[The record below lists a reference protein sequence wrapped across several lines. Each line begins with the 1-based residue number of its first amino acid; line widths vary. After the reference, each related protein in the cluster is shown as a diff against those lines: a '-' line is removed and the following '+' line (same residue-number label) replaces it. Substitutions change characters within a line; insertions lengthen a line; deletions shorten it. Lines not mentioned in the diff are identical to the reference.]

1 LFRHQNSKVCFWY
14 NAGETRPTIGASSPD
29 HSMERPGEKLKRV
42 REKLQL
48 TYRDVERASQ
58 QIAARRSNDEFAIA
72 LSRLADIENKGTVP
86 TIFRLYSLTAIY
98 RLDLCEVLVWYGVPA
113 DSPGVDVLSTPL
125 PSTHEIGLRPHSM
138 VTVPQ
143 PPDAAIDVSRTTFL
157 SHLVRRWGKA
167 GLGLLNGFDLRR
179 HRYGLIGTEDWSM
192 YPVLH
197 PGSLILIDERRR
209 RIAAGG
215 WTSELDR
222 PIYFLEHRTGYR
234 CGWCSSTPGKLIYQ
248 PHPAS
253 QQPAEIFD
261 HSEIDIIG
269 QVTGVAMLLEGE
281 RRRPA
286 QSSEAATEPPDQ

>member
-1 LFRHQNSKVCFWY
+1 
-14 NAGETRPTIGASSPD
+14 
-29 HSMERPGEKLKRV
+29 MERPGEKLKRV

-86 TIFRLYSLTAIY
+86 TIFRLYSLTVIY
-98 RLDLCEVLVWYGVPA
+98 RLDLCDVLIWYGVPA
-113 DSPGVDVLSTPL
+113 DAAGAEALRTPL
-125 PSTHEIGLRPHSM
+125 AATHAVGMRPHSM

-143 PPDAAIDVSRTTFL
+143 PPDTAIDVTRTTFL
-157 SHLVRRWGKA
+157 SHLVRGWGRA

-197 PGSLILIDERRR
+197 PGSLVLIDERRR
-209 RIAAGG
+209 RIATSG
-215 WTSELDR
+215 WTSEMDR
-222 PIYFLEHRTGYR
+222 PIYFLEHRAGYR
-234 CGWCSSTPGKLIYQ
+234 CGWCSSTPGRLIYQ

-253 QQPAEIFD
+253 QQPAELFD
-261 HSEIDIIG
+261 LAEIDVIG

-286 QSSEAATEPPDQ
+286 RNAEAATELPDR

>member
-1 LFRHQNSKVCFWY
+1 MPGDLPRGMGRVC
-14 NAGETRPTIGASSPD
+14 PD
-29 HSMERPGEKLKRV
+29 HIMERPGEKLKRV
-42 REKLQL
+42 REKLRL

-58 QIAARRSNDEFAIA
+58 QIAARHQNDDFAIA

-98 RLDLCEVLVWYGVPA
+98 RLDLCETLTWYGVPA
-113 DSPGVDVLSTPL
+113 DSIAADALRMPHRA
-125 PSTHEIGLRPHSM
+125 THAIGLQPHSA

-143 PPDAAIDVSRTTFL
+143 PLDAAVDITRTTFL
-157 SHLVRRWGKA
+157 SQLLRRWGKA

-197 PGSLILIDERRR
+197 PGSIVLIDERRR
-209 RIAAGG
+209 RIASAG
-215 WTSELDR
+215 WSSELDR
-222 PIYFLEHRTGYR
+222 PIYFLEHRAGYR
-234 CGWCSSTPGKLIYQ
+234 CGWCTCSGGQLIYQ

-261 HSEIDIIG
+261 AAQIDVLG
-269 QVTGVAMLLEGE
+269 QVTGVAMLLEGA
-281 RRRPA
+281 RRQPA
-286 QSSEAATEPPDQ
+286 RNSEAPEFPGRSDRVGALSRRQERG